1 MATSIT
7 NQFIFGQK
15 TATAGTAVELDTTE
29 FAVQALMLIAHSSNT
44 GRVYYGGNDVAST
57 TQKGLLAGESI
68 VIATRENAPFLLKSI
83 FIDVDTTG
91 EGVDFVGERGV

>member
-29 FAVQALMLIAHSSNT
+29 FGVKSVMLIAHSTNT
-44 GRVYYGGNDVAST
+44 GRVFYGGSDVAST

-68 VIATRENAPFLLKSI
+68 VIATRDNEPFLLKSI
-83 FIDVDTTG
+83 FIDTAVTG
-91 EGVDFVGERGV
+91 EGVDFVAER